1 MMSLSRTSH
10 DLHSDA
16 EMGTAV
22 TASFGLSYLAG
33 VALSGG
39 GDPNGHHDDTP
50 EALKGLRND
59 ASAYALPKGVAT
71 LPASSQA
78 PTISVVRINPPL

>member
-1 MMSLSRTSH
+1 M
-10 DLHSDA
+10 HSDA

-22 TASFGLSYLAG
+22 TASFGLFYLAG
-33 VALSGG
+33 VALSGEAITMVSTTT
-39 GDPNGHHDDTP
+39 HQQ
-50 EALKGLRND
+50 ALKGLRID
-59 ASAYALPKGVAT
+59 ASAYALAKGVAT